1 MATTPYRQSLRE
13 SAARL
18 AALPSDAPTPPA
30 DARLLPPLDPD
41 TDALGLRLWLAADTD
56 RIQAA
61 RFTNVPEADRDW
73 LEILARLLPGLSLEE
88 AAAQGAAY
96 AFHLVSREAPSPADR
111 GILNPIQECP
121 ALGQAQTALRAYRQ
135 RCRPAGETPALSGA
149 AFLALP
155 ETWAQTTPEA
165 RLARLRQVVL
175 HTLQARNLAPGLLEV
190 DRLEDDIRGR
200 PVRVILN
207 YEKSADSAE
216 LPALMRTLEKALRH
230 QAAPWLEVYGEERV
244 DRNALRRTILVDQRK
259 A

>member
-1 MATTPYRQSLRE
+1 MATLPYRQSLQE
-13 SAARL
+13 SAACL
-18 AALPSDAPTPPA
+18 AALPAETSAPPA
-30 DARLLPPLDPD
+30 NARLLPPLNSA

-56 RIQAA
+56 QIQAA
-61 RFTNVPEADRDW
+61 RFTSVPEADRDW

-88 AAAQGAAY
+88 AAAQAAAY
-96 AFHLVSREAPSPADR
+96 AFHLVSREIPAPADR
-111 GILNPIQECP
+111 GILNPAQECP
-121 ALGQAQTALRAYRQ
+121 VLGQAQTALRAYRQ
-135 RCRPAGETPALSGA
+135 QYRPAGEPPALSRA

-155 ETWAQTTPEA
+155 ETWVQASPEA
-165 RLARLRQVVL
+165 RLARLRQIVA
-175 HTLQARNLAPGLLEV
+175 HTLQARNLVPDLLEV

-200 PVRVILN
+200 PVRLILN

-216 LPALMRTLEKALRH
+216 LPALMRALEKALRL

>member
-1 MATTPYRQSLRE
+1 MATTSYHQSLRE

-18 AALPSDAPTPPA
+18 AALLEKTPPPPA
-30 DARLLPPLDPD
+30 GARLLPPLDPD

-56 RIQAA
+56 GIQAA
-61 RFTNVPEADRDW
+61 HFTNAPEADRDW
-73 LEILARLLPGLSLEE
+73 LDILAHLLPGLSLEE

-96 AFHLVSREAPSPADR
+96 AFHLVSREVPPPADR
-111 GILNPIQECP
+111 GILNPIQEVP
-121 ALGQAQTALRAYRQ
+121 ALEQAQTALRAYRQ
-135 RCRPAGETPALSGA
+135 QCRPAGETPALSGA
-149 AFLALP
+149 VFLALP
-155 ETWAQTTPEA
+155 ETWTQATPEA
-165 RLARLRQVVL
+165 RLARLRQVVA
-175 HTLQARNLAPGLLEV
+175 HTLQAENLAQGLLEV

-216 LPALMRTLEKALRH
+216 LPALMRSLEKALRR